1 MIFLSDDYLVKYQ
14 DSLGYLIGRAI
25 SEQFSY
31 DFIEK
36 SISYSKE
43 FMEFELSNPI
53 DIAFSSMQKLYV
65 SIFPISISSDFEY
78 DPFGIFGW
86 LGYAYINLFLKLQIT
101 FETLFIIF
109 PLEEAIKSY
118 GIYHEMDITNLIS
131 NIKEKVKYSYLDM
144 IMTYKGFSTNKLAN
158 RSGISFATIQ
168 ALRYNKRNISK
179 LESSKIL
186 ALSRALNV
194 KMESL
199 LSNIRLDCA

>member
-1 MIFLSDDYLVKYQ
+1 
-14 DSLGYLIGRAI
+14 
-25 SEQFSY
+25 
-31 DFIEK
+31 
-36 SISYSKE
+36 
-43 FMEFELSNPI
+43 
-53 DIAFSSMQKLYV
+53 
-65 SIFPISISSDFEY
+65 
-78 DPFGIFGW
+78 
-86 LGYAYINLFLKLQIT
+86 
-101 FETLFIIF
+101 
-109 PLEEAIKSY
+109 
-118 GIYHEMDITNLIS
+118 MDITNLIN